1 MNILK
6 QANNSYAITYVTAF
20 YTNTYVIKYYIVS
33 IYSIHTKMAFNY
45 AYNIHFMYLSI
56 S

>member
-6 QANNSYAITYVTAF
+6 QANNSHAITYITAF
-20 YTNTYVIKYYIVS
+20 YTNTYVIEDKNVS